1 MCLQKIYG
9 LLLAPFLRYNS
20 TIIPKGRRYYMDD
33 LKIYDVRYLKGDSS
47 FLLDDGKTSI
57 LYDSGFG
64 FTGFKVAENIREIL
78 GDRELDYIFLT
89 HSHYDH
95 ALGSAYVLQ
104 YYPNAKVVAGK
115 YAAEIFR
122 RDGAKKVMK
131 ELDSKF
137 AHACGVDE
145 YEFLGDHLKVDIPC
159 EDGAIIKAGD
169 LQFEVINLPG
179 HTKCSVGFYCKDRQL
194 LLSTETLGVYDGEKN
209 IVPSYLVGYE
219 LTMKSIERVSNLAIR
234 KLLAP
239 HYGILNKKQTE
250 FFLQHMK
257 SASENAAKEIVE
269 WKKSGKTDEEI
280 TQIWKDRYWY
290 GKVKEFYPIDA
301 LRLNTSITV
310 NLICKELIK

>member
-1 MCLQKIYG
+1 M
-9 LLLAPFLRYNS
+9 N
-20 TIIPKGRRYYMDD
+20 D

-64 FTGFKVAENIREIL
+64 FTGFKVAENVRAIL

-104 YYPNAKVVAGK
+104 YYPNAKVVAGS
-115 YAAEIFR
+115 YAADIFQ

-137 AHACGVDE
+137 AHACGMDD
-145 YEFLGDHLKVDIPC
+145 YEFLGDNLRVDIPC
-159 EDGAIIKAGD
+159 EDGDIIKAGN

-179 HTKCSVGFYCKDRQL
+179 HTKCSMGFYCEDRQL
-194 LLSTETLGVYDGEKN
+194 LLSTETLGVYDGEKT

-219 LTMKSIERVSNLAIR
+219 LTMKSIERASKLAVK

-239 HYGILNKKQTE
+239 HYGILNDKQTE

-257 SASENAAKEIVE
+257 SASENAAKEIVA

-280 TQIWKDRYWY
+280 IQLWKERYWHGY
-290 GKVKEFYPIDA
+290 IQEIYPIDA

-310 NLICKELIK
+310 ALISKELLT

>member
-1 MCLQKIYG
+1 MK
-9 LLLAPFLRYNS
+9 
-20 TIIPKGRRYYMDD
+20 D
-33 LKIYDVRYLKGDSS
+33 LKIYDVRYLKGDSA

-64 FTGFKVAENIREIL
+64 FTGFQVAKNIREIL

-104 YYPNAKVVAGK
+104 YYPNAKVAAGK
-115 YAAEIFR
+115 YAADIFQ

-137 AHACGVDE
+137 AHTCGMDD

-159 EDGAIIKAGD
+159 EDGDSIEAGD

-179 HTKCSVGFYCKDRQL
+179 HTKCSVGFYCKDQQL
-194 LLSTETLGVYDGEKN
+194 LLSTETLGVYDGEKT
-209 IVPSYLVGYE
+209 IMPAYLVGYD
-219 LTMKSIERVSNLAIR
+219 LTMKSIERVLDLPIK

-239 HYGILNKKQTE
+239 HYGILNEKQAE

-257 SASENAAKEIVE
+257 SASENAAQEIVE

-280 TQIWKDRYWY
+280 IQFWKDRYWHGY
-290 GKVKEFYPIDA
+290 IREIYPIDA
-301 LRLNTSITV
+301 FCLNTSITV
-310 NLICKELIK
+310 SLICKEFIK